1 MLINYHALSLVLLC
15 LVASPPGYAAVPTD
29 FGPLGDGSSIVWS
42 LTPLN
47 KGDVIEVHAFKAEP
61 GTMVFLAICNDTC
74 DDPHVVKSISV
85 YRAQINVVTERY
97 ALEES
102 GHLVFWSALPPRPDF
117 NPGASRA
124 ISDDSR
130 NQVAGVLHS
139 GFTGLYND
147 AQALRISK
155 TEFDPD
161 RVKVRFDGGRYVT
174 VSRIS
179 AASQT
184 DPSAEHR

>member
-1 MLINYHALSLVLLC
+1 MNYHALSWALFC
-15 LVASPPGYAAVPTD
+15 LVTSPLCYAAEPTT

-47 KGDVIEVHAFKAEP
+47 KGDVVEVHAFKAEP
-61 GTMVFLAICNDTC
+61 GTIVFLAICNDKC

-85 YRAQINVVTERY
+85 SRAQINVVTERY

-117 NPGASRA
+117 HAGASKA
-124 ISDDSR
+124 ISDDSK
-130 NQVAGVLHS
+130 NQVAGVIHS

-161 RVKVRFDGGRYVT
+161 RAKVRFDGGRYVT
-174 VSRIS
+174 VSRIG

-184 DPSAEHR
+184 NPSPEHR

>member
-1 MLINYHALSLVLLC
+1 MPINHRAFSLALVC
-15 LVASPPGYAAVPTD
+15 LVTSLPGHADEPTT

-42 LTPLN
+42 LTPLS
-47 KGDVIEVHAFKAEP
+47 KGDVVEVHAFKAEP
-61 GTMVFLAICNDTC
+61 GTIVVLAICNDRC
-74 DDPHVVKSISV
+74 DDVHVVKSISV

-97 ALEES
+97 ALEEG
-102 GHLVFWSALPPRPDF
+102 GHLAFWSALPPRPDF
-117 NPGASRA
+117 NAGASRA
-124 ISDDSR
+124 ISNDSK
-130 NQVAGVLHS
+130 NQVAGVVHS

-155 TEFDPD
+155 AEFDPD